1 MMKTIYYCDRC
12 KTELKD
18 EINIKIEDRELEN
31 KTDEQIYELIMNKLR
46 REENYILYGK
56 KGIK

>member
-1 MMKTIYYCDRC
+1 MLNIKTSCDKDNVIY
-12 KTELKD
+12 

-31 KTDEQIYELIMNKLR
+31 KTDEQIYELIKNKLR

-56 KGIK
+56 RGK

>member
-1 MMKTIYYCDRC
+1 MINIKTSCDKDKVIY
-12 KTELKD
+12 

-31 KTDEQIYELIMNKLR
+31 KTDEQIYELIMNKFR

>member
-1 MMKTIYYCDRC
+1 MLNIKTSCDKDNIIY
-12 KTELKD
+12 